1 MEAPLMAL
9 AMQDTDLTAPVF
21 DLFFTR
27 HPGHR
32 GDFINLGAA
41 APRMVRECV
50 EALTGLALD
59 EPWAETTIINFV
71 DLHRDYGRY
80 DNGLYGD
87 FIDCIT
93 TALQQ
98 LSGAA
103 WTDETARMWRDQADR
118 MKAIIAR
125 SNMAASATAG
135 N

>member
-1 MEAPLMAL
+1 MAL

-21 DLFFTR
+21 ELFFTR
-27 HPGHR
+27 HPEHR

-50 EALTGLALD
+50 EALMGLALG
-59 EPWAETTIINFV
+59 EPWAETTIVNFV

-93 TALQQ
+93 IALSQ
-98 LSGAA
+98 LSGSA
-103 WTDETARMWRDQADR
+103 WTDETAQIWRDQTDQ

-125 SNMAASATAG
+125 SNMGMPASAS